1 MNDYHHGYE
10 TYRKA
15 CEKHDLEPINF
26 RYYLLNLSQE
36 QLHAYNESAERKRSH
51 DEYASH

>member
-1 MNDYHHGYE
+1 MRDYREGYE
-10 TYRKA
+10 TYKKA
-15 CEKHDLEPINF
+15 CEKYELEPINF
-26 RYYLLNLSQE
+26 HYYILNLSYE